1 MPDEG
6 PEARV
11 SVLPVRSLAD
21 DCADSERS
29 SEMERKITI
38 AASVCVLLLAA
49 VLTVTVRLD
58 AGAVQPVFGEEA
70 EDLLAAVQL
79 GCEETK
85 SRVSSSAGT
94 VTVHEWHWRSSGEL
108 LETET
113 QYTVAS
119 AGDKFRAVCETRY
132 ITNEWV
138 SRESGLPFNPPGTVQ
153 RVDMAY
159 DGEKV
164 TRYEPQRGRADIAG
178 PNSNWARELGSIRRS
193 ILSPG
198 GGVPV
203 VRSVARSERRD
214 PIDPRVVGREMV
226 NGDECIVCELAYR
239 TPLRDGCTGTFY
251 DHIWVNPA
259 KGFTFAKEESGARG
273 GLFGDGMLL
282 AEAEIDVRK
291 CGDDLWGLSEVR
303 HDQYGLDD
311 AGERYLNIRE
321 IITFGNDYRLNPTVT
336 DDMLT
341 VTLPSGTKVYNELI
355 DAHYAVP

>member
-1 MPDEG
+1 
-6 PEARV
+6 
-11 SVLPVRSLAD
+11 
-21 DCADSERS
+21 
-29 SEMERKITI
+29 MERKITI

-58 AGAVQPVFGEEA
+58 AGAVQPVFGEDA

-108 LETET
+108 LETKT

-132 ITNEWV
+132 ITNDWT
-138 SRESGLPFNPPGTVQ
+138 SRESGLPFNSPGTVQ
-153 RVDMAY
+153 RLDMAY

-178 PNSNWARELGSIRRS
+178 PDSNWAREVRSIRRF
-193 ILSPG
+193 IMSPG
-198 GGVPV
+198 CGVFIPK
-203 VRSVARSERRD
+203 SVARSEIRE
-214 PIDPRVVGREMV
+214 PIDPRVIGREIV
-226 NGDECIVCELAYR
+226 NGDECIVCEVAYTTR
-239 TPLRDGCTGTFY
+239 LRDGSTGTFY
-251 DHIWVNPA
+251 DHMWVNPA
-259 KGFTFAKEESGARG
+259 KGFTLAKSEAGARG
-273 GLFGDGMLL
+273 WRFGDGMLL
-282 AEAEIDVRK
+282 SHRELDVRK
-291 CGDDLWGLSEVR
+291 YGDNLWGLSEVR

-311 AGERYLNIRE
+311 AGERYLNIRQ
-321 IITFGNDYRLNPTVT
+321 IFTFGKDYRLNPAVT

-341 VTLPSGTKVYNELI
+341 VTLPSGTEVYNELI
-355 DAHYAVP
+355 DASYVVP